1 MITTSKTHAP
11 SICPLAVA
19 SQGPAA
25 LCAVPPR
32 SAPHLLRRAAPNH
45 RPHSCLR
52 PLHRALPATPRLG
65 AAGAR
70 LRAPAALPLENPAH
84 A

>member
-25 LCAVPPR
+25 LCAVRPPHLPR
-32 SAPHLLRRAAPNH
+32 SIAPNH
-45 RPHSCLR
+45 LPHSCLR
-52 PLHRALPATPRLG
+52 PLQRAMPATPS
-65 AAGAR
+65 
-70 LRAPAALPLENPAH
+70 LRHPTAQPLENPAH